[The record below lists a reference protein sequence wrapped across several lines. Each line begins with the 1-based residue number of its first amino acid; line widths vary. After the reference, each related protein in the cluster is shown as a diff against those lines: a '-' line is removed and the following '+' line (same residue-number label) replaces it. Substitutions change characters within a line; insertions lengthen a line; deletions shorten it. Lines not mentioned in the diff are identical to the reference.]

1 MFKKGERDYIS
12 IDLTATVTSK
22 PVYHSNQKRYSFKIE
37 HRVGRD
43 SAEFC
48 VLVPEN
54 AMVDILIGDIIA
66 IQKAGFLNRKGD
78 NYICITN
85 GSYISVIRE
94 RNDSQINVME
104 RYI

>member
-1 MFKKGERDYIS
+1 MI
-12 IDLTATVTSK
+12 
-22 PVYHSNQKRYSFKIE
+22 
-37 HRVGRD
+37 
-43 SAEFC
+43 
-48 VLVPEN
+48 
-54 AMVDILIGDIIA
+54 DILIGDIVA

-94 RNDSQINVME
+94 RNDSQVDVTE